1 MCVGAILY
9 RVLERLWILV
19 SRRGPGIS
27 PLWTLRGNWCSEIW
41 GRSKV
46 MRGFSTALWES
57 APLTLPCCLRS
68 TGPPSHKS

>member
-1 MCVGAILY
+1 MCFGAILY

-46 MRGFSTALWES
+46 MRGFSTALWGQH
-57 APLTLPCCLRS
+57 P
-68 TGPPSHKS
+68 